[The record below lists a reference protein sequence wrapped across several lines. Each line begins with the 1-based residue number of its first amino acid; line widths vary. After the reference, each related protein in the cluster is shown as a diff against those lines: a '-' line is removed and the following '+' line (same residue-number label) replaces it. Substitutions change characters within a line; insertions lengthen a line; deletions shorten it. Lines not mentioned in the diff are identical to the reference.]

1 MSARLFFDRY
11 LQPNYQ
17 EWLTNRL
24 DERLA
29 MNAVLSANQLADWVF
44 YELKSTNSLS
54 PGVDSVSK
62 LRRQLVENE
71 CKDYQVIWDVA
82 DSHKHFELDRGKRDV
97 TSAFQTTV
105 GSLGYGQGRWGE
117 GVWGG
122 GPQIVVSIGEK
133 SKRALSAP
141 MKNVVAMWRRL

>member
-29 MNAVLSANQLADWVF
+29 MDAVLSANQLADWVF

-54 PGVDSVSK
+54 LGVDSVSK

-71 CKDYQVIWDVA
+71 CKDYQT
-82 DSHKHFELDRGKRDV
+82 L
-97 TSAFQTTV
+97 
-105 GSLGYGQGRWGE
+105 
-117 GVWGG
+117 
-122 GPQIVVSIGEK
+122 
-133 SKRALSAP
+133 
-141 MKNVVAMWRRL
+141 